1 MTIAL
6 EHSDRLDGTVEDA
19 PWPTPVRAW
28 WMMAVLCAAA
38 ILSYTDR
45 FIFSLLVDPVRA
57 ELHVSDTQV
66 SLLQGLAFVLIYA
79 FAGPRHPW
87 TVLS

>member
-1 MTIAL
+1 MTIAS
-6 EHSDRLDGTVEDA
+6 EGS
-19 PWPTPVRAW
+19 
-28 WMMAVLCAAA
+28 
-38 ILSYTDR
+38 DR